1 MYAAVFEKV
10 KFQRF
15 STIMSSSSVPA
26 PSAAFVFRIHTSHA
40 LMYLVV
46 SCRSQMLCLCIYF
59 FPFYSIE
66 EVNSIDPSSSLLILL
81 SVSAN
86 LIISLSSKLFHVGCA
101 CPFLVVGVIPAGVL
115 GGRAGP
121 WN

>member
-1 MYAAVFEKV
+1 
-10 KFQRF
+10 
-15 STIMSSSSVPA
+15 
-26 PSAAFVFRIHTSHA
+26 
-40 LMYLVV
+40 
-46 SCRSQMLCLCIYF
+46 MLCLCIYF

-66 EVNSIDPSSSLLILL
+66 EVNSIDPSSSLLILF